1 MTNYPSFFSLMT
13 LQSDDNYLF
22 TKHNGDHVTIMLVYI
37 DDIILTS
44 NNIHDIDDIINMLND
59 YNSKLKI

>member
-1 MTNYPSFFSLMT
+1 MT